1 MLQDIKV
8 DAKQRMEKS
17 TEALKT
23 ALGKI
28 RTGRASPAI
37 LDHVKVDYY
46 GTPTALKQVANVVA
60 TDARALSIT
69 PWEKSL
75 VPMIE
80 KAIMEAD
87 LGFNP
92 MTAGDIIRVPM
103 PPLTEERRRD
113 LVKVV
118 KAEGEQGKVAVRNI
132 RRDAISMCKDLLK
145 DKEITEDDDK
155 RFQDE
160 VQKLTD
166 KAIAVVDEII
176 EHKEAEIMEV

>member
-1 MLQDIKV
+1 MLQDIKK

-17 TEALKT
+17 AEALKSSLT
-23 ALGKI
+23 KI

-46 GTPTALKQVANVVA
+46 GTATPLKQVANVVA
-60 TDARALSIT
+60 TDARSLSIT
-69 PWEKSL
+69 PWERPM
-75 VPMIE
+75 VPAIE

-92 MTAGDIIRVPM
+92 VTTGDIIRVPM

-113 LVKVV
+113 LVKLV
-118 KAEGEQGKVAVRNI
+118 KAEGEQGKVSVRNI

-145 DKEITEDDDK
+145 DKDITEDEDK

-160 VQKLTD
+160 IQKVTD
-166 KAIAVVDEII
+166 DAIAVIDAII
-176 EHKEAEIMEV
+176 SAKEAEVMEV